1 VINGRFAAVLC
12 RAERY
17 IRKFSLKGPDCGALK
32 AGERYIQGALYP
44 GKTYIAL
51 MGFAQ
56 GTEGKERKRRESV
69 ISGERY
75 IRVPLYLKMKVFFFC
90 FFSVFGSPGCPVT

>member
-1 VINGRFAAVLC
+1 VLC

-17 IRKFSLKGPDCGALK
+17 VRNFYLKGPDRGALK
-32 AGERYIQGALYP
+32 EGKRYIRGALYP

-51 MGFAQ
+51 MGFAK
-56 GTEGKERKRRESV
+56 GTEEKEHKRRESV

-75 IRVPLYLKMKVFFFC
+75 IRVPL
-90 FFSVFGSPGCPVT
+90 